1 MPQKFIL
8 GAFIRPQTFEMATA
22 VFDPE
27 RGKGNSVTVWN
38 VARTTDLIA
47 TGSIDFGQFGGEWD
61 VSAKLTGY
69 PRSHATPG
77 VSGAYQKLKGVE
89 GGGGWGTPLYVAEA
103 TSAYLHEQYSLPYRS
118 GTRGDLPGVSSEPD
132 GRSASSSAWWH
143 RALQAGLSQQES
155 PCQEEEEEEEVE
167 EEFELDDGDMPSR
180 VDDAVMNAVSSAND
194 AVNVSSV
201 SYRIAG
207 KWQGTRSGTTEKCID
222 IDVLTYDSC
231 VKHGLVMFNTDA
243 TDRALVD
250 LTFAAWDESLLS
262 DIDEVHKDV
271 LRVVNTGYL
280 AALPLGRGAMTTL
293 VSIARKHLTAPEVSA
308 MIERFN
314 EKVDAG
320 GVRYEEAVAAVE
332 NPGRPRIR
340 RVRVG
345 RHTVLMR
352 TKPRR
357 VVVPRVIAHG
367 RPVFY
372 GPRPNPSGV
381 SASLKKNLET
391 LYQRRVAMGYGA
403 LADLP

>member
-103 TSAYLHEQYSLPYRS
+103 TSAYLHEQFSLPYRS

-132 GRSASSSAWWH
+132 GRSASSSAWWR

-155 PCQEEEEEEEVE
+155 PCQGEEEEEEVE
-167 EEFELDDGDMPSR
+167 EEFELDGGDMPSR

-194 AVNVSSV
+194 EVNVSSV

-207 KWQGTRSGTTEKCID
+207 KWQGTRSGTIEKCID

-231 VKHGLVMFNTDA
+231 VNHGLVMFNTDA

-250 LTFAAWDESLLS
+250 LTFAAWDEALLS

-320 GVRYEEAVAAVE
+320 GVRYEEAVVAVE
-332 NPGRPRIR
+332 NPGRSRIR
-340 RVRVG
+340 RVRIG

-352 TKPRR
+352 TNPRR
-357 VVVPRVIAHG
+357 MVIPRVIAHG

-372 GPRPNPSGV
+372 GPRPNPAGV
-381 SASLKKNLET
+381 SASLKKNLEA